1 MESIRICSL
10 FEMENIPQ
18 GSDKLK
24 IDEKDI
30 LFFRNELKCFDFY
43 QNIDKGRVS
52 WSLIFFKGEEY
63 ETKYNISFFETQ
75 FSKLIT
81 KEQYEDKKKS
91 LSQKLPFATLVYCDI
106 DGLKEEN
113 LIKNSI
119 RLKGGKSSIRREDFL
134 DFRNAKIFIEPKNIM
149 YVNEVGYNA
158 DQNFQRFIL
167 LYALSQ
173 AYIKVI
179 NDLSE
184 NLRGIS
190 LTTSQDRMRALV
202 KNVALFNAK
211 YFFIKPISDGSVEL
225 NAYWSKIIEKYDLLN
240 RNNELIN
247 QIKFLHEIIEIEN
260 ISEQEKIRDL
270 NRKTDEFRVY
280 LLALLGVAATLAS
293 MPGLVEI
300 FILKLNSMFTY
311 VLISYAI
318 LIFGITIISYALSK
332 LIFKK

>member
-1 MESIRICSL
+1 M
-10 FEMENIPQ
+10 
-18 GSDKLK
+18 
-24 IDEKDI
+24 
-30 LFFRNELKCFDFY
+30 
-43 QNIDKGRVS
+43 
-52 WSLIFFKGEEY
+52 
-63 ETKYNISFFETQ
+63 
-75 FSKLIT
+75 
-81 KEQYEDKKKS
+81 
-91 LSQKLPFATLVYCDI
+91 
-106 DGLKEEN
+106 
-113 LIKNSI
+113 
-119 RLKGGKSSIRREDFL
+119 
-134 DFRNAKIFIEPKNIM
+134 
-149 YVNEVGYNA
+149 
-158 DQNFQRFIL
+158 
-167 LYALSQ
+167 
-173 AYIKVI
+173 I